1 MTKFLNISTDNT
13 LGGASP
19 SDETVSSQKAIKEYV
34 DSHSGSG
41 AVDSVNGQT
50 GTVVLTASDVGAQPS
65 GSYLTTNTT
74 QSIDQSATKTFN
86 GRVNFYGTGDSN
98 AIYLSTDTRIDVK
111 NTSYTVLGFA
121 NGTFL
126 INHNNYGLMLRGSGD
141 RPNYK
146 NSTTY
151 LALLSDVPTDTGDLT
166 NGAGFITS
174 SALSGYAT
182 ETWVGNQGYI
192 TGIDSSDV
200 TTALGYTPYDASNP
214 NGYTSNTGTVTSVN
228 NVSPVNGNV
237 SLSIPTVN
245 DSTITIQKNGTTVD
259 SFTTNASSGKT
270 INITVPTTAS
280 DVGAL
285 PDTTVIPTVN
295 NPTITIT
302 QGGVTKGSFTLNQ
315 SSGDT
320 IALDAGGGGGSY
332 TAGDGIDITSNVIS
346 NTGVRSVSTGTNNGT
361 ISVDTNGTSAEV
373 SVAGLGSAAFKSM
386 TSTYDSTGTDPVDG
400 VAVASAISDRADTSL
415 SNLSSDGEK
424 WVARVGMMIPYGGST
439 APSGWL
445 LCDGS
450 NVSRTTYASL
460 FAVIGTTYGEGNG
473 STTFTLPN
481 INNIVKN
488 VNTTVSIKGTGKTLG
503 LTNGN
508 SNYGLRCGGSGY
520 QISQTGLFNVN
531 VGTASSGSNVTGTK
545 GVGVVEDTSKSGLT
559 GSLSRTNFSCKFII
573 KF

>member
-1 MTKFLNISTDNT
+1 M
-13 LGGASP
+13 
-19 SDETVSSQKAIKEYV
+19 
-34 DSHSGSG
+34 
-41 AVDSVNGQT
+41 
-50 GTVVLTASDVGAQPS
+50 
-65 GSYLTTNTT
+65 
-74 QSIDQSATKTFN
+74 
-86 GRVNFYGTGDSN
+86 
-98 AIYLSTDTRIDVK
+98 
-111 NTSYTVLGFA
+111 
-121 NGTFL
+121 
-126 INHNNYGLMLRGSGD
+126 
-141 RPNYK
+141 
-146 NSTTY
+146 
-151 LALLSDVPTDTGDLT
+151 
-166 NGAGFITS
+166 
-174 SALSGYAT
+174 
-182 ETWVGNQGYI
+182 
-192 TGIDSSDV
+192 
-200 TTALGYTPYDASNP
+200 GYTPYDASNP